1 MTYEEAI
8 KHLQNLKFKF
18 MDEYVDYDNTA
29 EAFQH
34 GIEALKKQI
43 PKTPLKI
50 EKFELCDFLIFM
62 GEATKKQIPTKP
74 INSFIKNGQICPS
87 CQEYTERASKYCSHC
102 GQALKWSDEEW
113 TAELTYSQ
121 ITIKENAEQNP
132 SSAVWRSEYFMCGRR
147 SVRKL
152 VEKAQAEADKLL
164 REFKAFY
171 AGDIG
176 IRIEPKEHDL
186 CWSITATLT
195 VNGEDVKTEDP
206 CDLLF
211 LELNELMLQRMH
223 ESEVEK

>member
-1 MTYEEAI
+1 M
-8 KHLQNLKFKF
+8 
-18 MDEYVDYDNTA
+18 
-29 EAFQH
+29 
-34 GIEALKKQI
+34 
-43 PKTPLKI
+43 
-50 EKFELCDFLIFM
+50 
-62 GEATKKQIPTKP
+62 
-74 INSFIKNGQICPS
+74 
-87 CQEYTERASKYCSHC
+87 
-102 GQALKWSDEEW
+102 

-121 ITIKENAEQNP
+121 ITIKEHAEQNP
-132 SSAVWRSEYFMCGRR
+132 SYFMCGRK

-186 CWSITATLT
+186 CLSITATIT

-211 LELNELMLQRMH
+211 LELNELMLKRML
-223 ESEVEK
+223 ESGMVSFGKGVQS